1 MSVAE
6 FKLSYRRFFLGAAL
20 ATLFGLLP
28 LPPIAQSDEL
38 LAPLQATI
46 VILPEEEAMG
56 REFIAAARQ
65 QMAFIED
72 PLLVRYVEALGHRL
86 AASLKGN
93 TARLRFFLI
102 ENKLVNAFAG
112 PGGRLAIF
120 TGLITTTHTEAEL
133 ASVMAHELGHVAQRH
148 LPRMMERASRRQIPT
163 TAGILA
169 AILLGGQAGAAAMA
183 ATTGAAMSDQ
193 LRYNREFEREADV
206 LSLTILTDAGYPAG
220 AMMDFLKRLDQENRL
235 QSAEVPEYLRTHP
248 LTQNRLALVESR
260 LRQYGDVSDSP
271 SLDYY
276 HAHARVRAM
285 FEGPGGEGSIA
296 GFLHEIDSVDKLRA
310 RAARYGLA
318 LALIQQGDHVGAVE
332 VATRLRADYPE
343 YTLYDIA
350 LAEALLA
357 DGKAGQAVE
366 ILESIWDR
374 NDISAPVAYY
384 LADALMKSGQL
395 DDARLRL
402 RSALRR
408 SPSDAALYKLLAR
421 VEGERN
427 QWAQSFQA
435 LAEYYFLR
443 DELDQALGHLQ
454 TAATHISDSAYLKAS
469 IEARIKE
476 IERNRGKVK

>member
-1 MSVAE
+1 MNATG
-6 FKLSYRRFFLGAAL
+6 FKSRYRRWVLVTAL
-20 ATLFGLLP
+20 VAPLWLLAE
-28 LPPIAQSDEL
+28 PPVAHSGEL
-38 LAPLQATI
+38 LAPLQPAI
-46 VILPEEEAMG
+46 VIPPEEEAMG
-56 REFIAAARQ
+56 REFIAAVRQ
-65 QMAFIED
+65 QMTFIED
-72 PLLVRYVEALGHRL
+72 PLLVRYVETLGNRL
-86 AASLKGN
+86 AASLEGD
-93 TARLRFFLI
+93 TSRLRFFLI
-102 ENKLVNAFAG
+102 ENRLINAFAG

-120 TGLITTTHTEAEL
+120 TGLITTTRTEAEL
-133 ASVMAHELGHVAQRH
+133 ASVIAHELGHVVQRH

-183 ATTGAAMSDQ
+183 ATTGAAMADQ

-260 LRQYGDVSDSP
+260 LRNYGDIADNP
-271 SLDYY
+271 SLDYH

-296 GFLHEIDSVDKLRA
+296 GFLHDAESADALTA
-310 RAARYGLA
+310 RAARYGLV

-332 VATRLRADYPE
+332 AATGLCADYPE
-343 YTLYDIA
+343 YRLYDIA

-357 DGKAGQAVE
+357 DGEAGRAIEV
-366 ILESIWDR
+366 LESTGDGG
-374 NDISAPVAYY
+374 DVSAPVAYY
-384 LADALMKSGQL
+384 LADALMKSGRL
-395 DDARLRL
+395 DDARRRL

-421 VEGERN
+421 VEGERD

-435 LAEYYFLR
+435 MAEYAFLR

-454 TAATHISDSAYLKAS
+454 AAMTHSADSAYLKAS
-469 IEARIKE
+469 IDARIKE
-476 IERNRGKVK
+476 IERNRGKTK

>member
-1 MSVAE
+1 MSTAG
-6 FKLSYRRFFLGAAL
+6 FKSSYRRFFLGAAL
-20 ATLFGLLP
+20 AIPFWLLP
-28 LPPIAQSDEL
+28 APPVAQSDEL
-38 LAPLQATI
+38 LAPQATI

-56 REFIAAARQ
+56 REFIAAARK
-65 QMAFIED
+65 QMAFVED
-72 PLLVRYVEALGHRL
+72 PLLVRYVETLGHRL
-86 AASLKGN
+86 AAGLGGDA
-93 TARLRFFLI
+93 ARLRFFLI
-102 ENKLVNAFAG
+102 ENRLVNAFAG

-120 TGLITTTHTEAEL
+120 TGLITTTRTEAEL

-193 LRYNREFEREADV
+193 LRYSREFEREADV
-206 LSLTILTDAGYPAG
+206 LSLTILTDADYPAG

-260 LRQYGDVSDSP
+260 LRQYGDVADSP

-296 GFLHEIDSVDKLRA
+296 GFLHEADSADALRA
-310 RAARYGLA
+310 RAARYGLV
-318 LALIQQGDHVGAVE
+318 LALIQQGDHTGAVE
-332 VATRLRADYPE
+332 TATGLRADYPE
-343 YTLYDIA
+343 YPLYDIA

-366 ILESIWDR
+366 VLESTADR
-374 NDISAPVAYY
+374 NDISPPVAYY

-454 TAATHISDSAYLKAS
+454 TAATHSADSAYLKAS
-469 IEARIKE
+469 IDARIKE
-476 IERNRGKVK
+476 IERNRGKTK